1 MAVYEHAYSPY
12 TGPLTPRWSRF
23 AIIPRHAI
31 REVFRSKLLTGVFAV
46 SFVYPLV
53 AAILIYLH
61 HNVNALSIL
70 DLPIKE
76 LLPIDTAFFR
86 NYVST
91 QARFAFLITLFVGPT
106 LISSDLANNG
116 LPLYLARPFTRLEY
130 VVGKLTVVVA
140 LLSAVTW
147 APGLLLI
154 GLQAYIEGGSW
165 LAHHLPIVLG
175 VFAGSWMW
183 ILVLSM
189 LALAVSAF
197 VKWTIAA
204 RAALFGAMIVPS
216 ALATVI
222 NQSFQTTWGSIVS
235 PSACLY
241 SILVALFGS
250 EGRVDIP
257 AAAALVSI
265 VLLLTVCAGALALK
279 IKAYEVIR

>member
-31 REVFRSKLLTGVFAV
+31 RDVFRSKLLTGVFAF

-61 HNVNALSIL
+61 HNANALSIL
-70 DLPIKE
+70 ELPIKE
-76 LLPIDTAFFR
+76 LLPIDVAFFR

-154 GLQAYIEGGSW
+154 GLQAYLEGGSW
-165 LAHHLPIVLG
+165 LFHHLPIVLG

-241 SILVALFGS
+241 SILVTLFGS

-257 AAAALVSI
+257 AAAAFVSI
-265 VLLLTVCAGALALK
+265 VLLLTVCAVSLALK

>member
-1 MAVYEHAYSPY
+1 MAVYEHAYAPY
-12 TGPLTPRWSRF
+12 AGPLTPRWSRF
-23 AIIPRHAI
+23 LIIPRHAV
-31 REVFRSKLLTGVFAV
+31 RDVFRSKLLTGVFAV

-70 DLPIKE
+70 DLPVDE
-76 LLPIDTAFFR
+76 LPPIDTTFFR
-86 NYVST
+86 IYVST

-116 LPLYLARPFTRLEY
+116 LPLYLARPFTRFEY
-130 VVGKLTVVVA
+130 VAGKLTVVIA

-147 APGLLLI
+147 IPGLLLV
-154 GLQAYIEGGSW
+154 GLQAYLEGGSW
-165 LAHHLPIVLG
+165 LANHLPIVLG
-175 VFAGSWMW
+175 VFAGSWLW

-216 ALATVI
+216 ALAAVI
-222 NQSFQTTWGSIVS
+222 NQSFQTTWGSLVS

-241 SILVALFGS
+241 SILVTLLGS
-250 EGRVDIP
+250 EARVDVP
-257 AAAALVSI
+257 AAAALVTIAI
-265 VLLLTVCAGALALK
+265 VIALCAGALALK
-279 IKAYEVIR
+279 IRAYEVIR